1 MQVSGYTFQL
11 RDMDPQAREK
21 AAGAAKKTLHMK
33 DGAGAEL
40 AAPMLKARD
49 IIDTQLRNL
58 INRQGLTF
66 GNLPTGDE
74 VKKQYDE
81 RAEKAK
87 AGLGQLRDQYQ
98 EFADH
103 FIATELYFK
112 KSDEEIAKMFD
123 AGFGGTAISY

>member
-1 MQVSGYTFQL
+1 MSGYTFQL

-49 IIDTQLRNL
+49 IIDTQLQAMLTR
-58 INRQGLTF
+58 GDLTF
-66 GNLPTGDE
+66 GALPTGDE
-74 VKKQYDE
+74 VKKQYDD
-81 RAEKAK
+81 RANQAK
-87 AGLGQLRDQYQ
+87 TGLAGLRDQYQ
-98 EFADH
+98 AFADH

-123 AGFGGTAISY
+123 AGYAGTVISY

>member
-1 MQVSGYTFQL
+1 VSGYTFQL

-49 IIDTQLRNL
+49 IIDAQIKKQNR
-58 INRQGLTF
+58 RQGLTF
-66 GNLPTGDE
+66 GALPTGDE
-74 VKKQYDE
+74 VKAQYDE
-81 RAEKAK
+81 RAQKANI
-87 AGLGQLRDQYQ
+87 GLAKLRDQYQ

-123 AGFGGTAISY
+123 AGYAGTAISY

>member
-1 MQVSGYTFQL
+1 MSGYTFQL
-11 RDMDPQAREK
+11 RDMNQQDREK
-21 AAGAAKKTLHMK
+21 AASAARKTLHMK

-49 IIDTQLRNL
+49 IIDTQLRSL

-87 AGLGQLRDQYQ
+87 AGLGKLRDQYQ

>member
-1 MQVSGYTFQL
+1 MSGYTFQL

-21 AAGAAKKTLHMK
+21 VAGAAKKTLHMK

-49 IIDTQLRNL
+49 IIDTQLQAMLTR
-58 INRQGLTF
+58 GDLTF
-66 GNLPTGDE
+66 GALPTGDE
-74 VKKQYDE
+74 VKKQYDD
-81 RAEKAK
+81 RANQAK
-87 AGLGQLRDQYQ
+87 TGLAGLRDQYQ
-98 EFADH
+98 AFADH

-123 AGFGGTAISY
+123 AGYAGTVISY

>member
-1 MQVSGYTFQL
+1 VSGYTFQL
-11 RDMDPQAREK
+11 RDMSPQDREK
-21 AAGAAKKTLHMK
+21 AAGAAKKTLRMK
-33 DGAGAEL
+33 DGAGSEL

-49 IIDTQLRNL
+49 IIDTQLRSL

>member
-1 MQVSGYTFQL
+1 MSGYTFQL
-11 RDMDPQAREK
+11 RDMDPQARDK

-49 IIDTQLRNL
+49 IIDTELRAL
-58 INRQGLTF
+58 GQGRSGLTF
-66 GNLPTGDE
+66 GKLPTGDE
-74 VKKQYDE
+74 VKAQYDA

-87 AGLGQLRDQYQ
+87 TGLGNLRDQYQ
-98 EFADH
+98 GFADH

-112 KSDEEIAKMFD
+112 KSDEEIAKMFE
-123 AGFGGTAISY
+123 AGYGGTAISY

>member
-1 MQVSGYTFQL
+1 MSGYTFQL
-11 RDMDPQAREK
+11 RDMSTQDREK

-49 IIDTQLRNL
+49 IIDNQLKALR
-58 INRQGLTF
+58 RGRTGLTF

-81 RAEKAK
+81 RAEQAQS
-87 AGLGQLRDQYQ
+87 GLAAMRDQYQ
-98 EFADH
+98 AFADH

-123 AGFGGTAISY
+123 EGYGGTAISY